1 MNNAFPFAA
10 IVGLDDMKLA
20 MIMTAID
27 PKIGGVLVFG
37 DRGTGKSTAVRGLAN
52 LLPPINSVEGCPV
65 NSRSLDEVPSWSE
78 STSKKIVE
86 IRNKHGIFS
95 DIDDFLD
102 KILLVHLFHEFG
114 RHAYGYKKLCLY
126 FLH

>member
-10 IVGLDDMKLA
+10 IVGQDDMKLA

-86 IRNKHGIFS
+86 IPMPNKPL
-95 DIDDFLD
+95 DIDTN
-102 KILLVHLFHEFG
+102 KESRKSYCRETAEAKNKQALVSSIY
-114 RHAYGYKKLCLY
+114 R
-126 FLH
+126 

>member
-10 IVGLDDMKLA
+10 IVGQEDMKLA

-52 LLPPINSVEGCPV
+52 LLPPIKSVEGCPV
-65 NSRSLDEVPSWSE
+65 NSRSSDEVPSWSE
-78 STSKKIVE
+78 NTSKIIV
-86 IRNKHGIFS
+86 
-95 DIDDFLD
+95 
-102 KILLVHLFHEFG
+102 
-114 RHAYGYKKLCLY
+114 
-126 FLH
+126 

>member
-10 IVGLDDMKLA
+10 IVGQEDMKLA

-52 LLPPINSVEGCPV
+52 LLPPIKSVEGCPV
-65 NSRSLDEVPSWSE
+65 NSRSSDEVPSWSE
-78 STSKKIVE
+78 NTSKKIVE
-86 IRNKHGIFS
+86 IPMPGCRLTF
-95 DIDDFLD
+95 
-102 KILLVHLFHEFG
+102 
-114 RHAYGYKKLCLY
+114 RHRLRSRYWSIRYRKGTR
-126 FLH
+126 

>member
-1 MNNAFPFAA
+1 MNNIFPFAA
-10 IVGLDDMKLA
+10 IVGQDDMKLA

-78 STSKKIVE
+78 STSKK
-86 IRNKHGIFS
+86 
-95 DIDDFLD
+95 
-102 KILLVHLFHEFG
+102 LLKYQCPL
-114 RHAYGYKKLCLY
+114 
-126 FLH
+126 